1 MADLLMPENIMQLVM
16 DITGTQDS
24 MQLVTDDM
32 LSNAMKDIMDFVSHT
47 SQQLAAD
54 LSVTPDDLKE
64 ILQSVSFD
72 EKADKNIQT
81 HEENSDVK
89 EDAAD
94 SNIKDASPLEQV
106 IAKKITTGS
115 DSSKND
121 AMSEK
126 ENGHEQKQ
134 TVSSNENVNQLASGT
149 TITVQS
155 ITEEFS
161 SVLENRGVNETDI
174 LDQIINQIKFTSDDA
189 VKSMEI
195 QLTPETLGKVNVLV
209 SVREGVVTA
218 QLNVQNEQ
226 VKKALEN
233 QMITLKENF
242 ENQGVKVESVEITV
256 QTNAFENNQNFNNQN
271 EQKNNTSKNR
281 AKLNLNG
288 LNFDDDNDDELDD
301 EHNSMLN
308 ENSSVEYMA

>member
-1 MADLLMPENIMQLVM
+1 M
-16 DITGTQDS
+16 
-24 MQLVTDDM
+24 
-32 LSNAMKDIMDFVSHT
+32 
-47 SQQLAAD
+47 
-54 LSVTPDDLKE
+54 TPDDLKE

-134 TVSSNENVNQLASGT
+134 SVSTNEHVNQLASGT
-149 TITVQS
+149 TTTVQS
-155 ITEEFS
+155 IAEEFS

-226 VKKALEN
+226 VKKRWK
-233 QMITLKENF
+233 I
-242 ENQGVKVESVEITV
+242 
-256 QTNAFENNQNFNNQN
+256 
-271 EQKNNTSKNR
+271 R
-281 AKLNLNG
+281 
-288 LNFDDDNDDELDD
+288 
-301 EHNSMLN
+301 
-308 ENSSVEYMA
+308 